1 VRKWRGKKK
10 KGEELSMSEG
20 LKLLAEDGADLEIIS
35 AAAQDALVRA
45 GDINF
50 DSKTRRF
57 SLMMNRFRWESD
69 DGKVGGKSG
78 HERVRAALSF
88 DSVLNVKSR
97 KVRRDLPDALASLLS
112 VTYQADAEPPGGV
125 VKLLFAG
132 DGEIALSVECLE
144 AVLVD
149 MGAAWRTPRRPDHE
163 RSEA

>member
-1 VRKWRGKKK
+1 
-10 KGEELSMSEG
+10 MTAP

-50 DSKTRRF
+50 DPKVRRF
-57 SLMMNRFRWESD
+57 SLTMNRFRWESD
-69 DGKVGGKSG
+69 DGQGG

-97 KVRRDLPDALASLLS
+97 KVRRDAPDALASLLS
-112 VTYQADAEPPGGV
+112 VTYQADPEPPGGV

-132 DGEIALSVECLE
+132 DGEIALDVECLE
-144 AVLVD
+144 AVLLD
-149 MGAAWRTPRRPDHE
+149 LGEAWRTPRRPDHE

>member
-1 VRKWRGKKK
+1 
-10 KGEELSMSEG
+10 
-20 LKLLAEDGADLEIIS
+20 
-35 AAAQDALVRA
+35 
-45 GDINF
+45 
-50 DSKTRRF
+50 
-57 SLMMNRFRWESD
+57 
-69 DGKVGGKSG
+69 
-78 HERVRAALSF
+78 
-88 DSVLNVKSR
+88 
-97 KVRRDLPDALASLLS
+97 LASLLS